1 MKKRFSILTLITVIL
16 VSALIASMTTFTTAY
31 RFLQNDEGS
40 SDSFEKMD
48 MLRAVDHAYRNNYF
62 GEIDDEKLEE
72 GLIQGYIYG
81 VGDKYGE
88 YMDAE
93 RVEEFNVD
101 YSGESV
107 GIGVSV
113 VYNSEHSLVEII
125 SVVTDSPAA
134 EAGVMPGD
142 LIYSVGDKDA
152 KELGYEGTI
161 NAMLGEEGTEAV
173 FTLQRGE
180 ELLDFK
186 LVRRVVTQENAR
198 GRMHSDGITGIIKL
212 EEFDDATVPQ
222 FKALIKELSSKGA
235 TRFVFDVR
243 NNSGGE
249 LESII
254 SILDTLLPEG
264 PIIRIEAKEGTEEV
278 RESDAECYDFPMAV
292 LVNENTASAAELFA
306 AALKDYKVAAL
317 VGKTTYGKGS
327 MQSILPLIDGSAL
340 RITYR
345 MYKPPFSDGY
355 DGVGVKPDIEIDM
368 ADEFKNVSLYKLT
381 DTEDTQLVKAIEYLN
396 NGN

>member
-1 MKKRFSILTLITVIL
+1 MKKRFSILTLITVIF
-16 VSALIASMTTFTTAY
+16 VSALVASMISFGAAY
-31 RFLQNDEGS
+31 RFAQKKDNASGFLDE
-40 SDSFEKMD
+40 MD
-48 MLRAVDHAYRNNYF
+48 MLQAVDYAYRNNYF
-62 GEIDDEKLEE
+62 GEIDDKKLEE

-81 VGDKYGE
+81 VGDRYGE

-113 VYNSEHSLVEII
+113 IYNSEYELVEII

-142 LIYSVGDKDA
+142 LIYSVGDKTA
-152 KELGYEGTI
+152 KELGYEGTL
-161 NAMLGEEGTEAV
+161 NAMMGEEGTEAV
-173 FTLQRGE
+173 FTLKRGE
-180 ELLDFK
+180 ELLDFT

-222 FKALIKELSSKGA
+222 FKALVEDLSAEGA

-254 SILDTLLPEG
+254 SILDSLLPEG
-264 PIIRIEAKEGTEEV
+264 PIIRIESKEGTEEV
-278 RESDAECYDFPMAV
+278 RESDAECYEFPMVV

-306 AALKDYKVAAL
+306 AALKDYEVAAL

-327 MQSILPLIDGSAL
+327 MQSVLPLIDGSAL

-368 ADEFKNVSLYKLT
+368 AEEFKNVSLYKLT
-381 DTEDTQLVKAIEYLN
+381 DTQDTQLVKAIEYLN

>member
-1 MKKRFSILTLITVIL
+1 MKKRFSILTLITAIL
-16 VSALIASMTTFTTAY
+16 VSAIIASMVTFSTVFRY
-31 RFLQNDEGS
+31 SGENSSS
-40 SDSFEKMD
+40 SDFLEEMN
-48 MLRAVDHAYRNNYF
+48 MLRAVDYAYRNNYF
-62 GEIDDEKLEE
+62 GDIDDKKLEK

-81 VGDKYGE
+81 VGDRYGE

-101 YSGESV
+101 YGGESV
-107 GIGVSV
+107 GIGISV
-113 VYNSEHSLVEII
+113 VYNSEHDLVEII

-134 EAGVMPGD
+134 EAGIMPGD
-142 LIYSVGDKDA
+142 LIYKVGEKDA

-161 NAMLGEEGTEAV
+161 NAMLGAEGTEAV
-173 FTLQRGE
+173 FTLKRE
-180 ELLDFK
+180 EQLTEYS
-186 LVRRVVTQENAR
+186 LVRRVVKQENAR

-212 EEFDDATVPQ
+212 EEFDDATFPQ
-222 FKALIKELSSKGA
+222 FKALIEELTGKGA
-235 TRFVFDVR
+235 VRFVFDVR

-249 LESII
+249 LESIL

-264 PIIRIEAKEGTEEV
+264 PIIRIESKEGTEEV
-278 RESDAECYDFPMAV
+278 RESDAGCYTFPMAV

-306 AALKDYKVAAL
+306 AALKDYEVATL

-355 DGVGVKPDIEIDM
+355 DGVGVKPDIDVDM
-368 ADEFKNVSLYKLT
+368 ADEYKNVSIYKLT
-381 DTEDTQLVKAIEYLN
+381 DTEDTQLVRAIEYLN